1 MPYFGFD
8 ASPEAAE
15 LMQNAETS
23 ELMQHPFVTKED
35 RNVWFR
41 PNGRALCWKC
51 ACKHLGAAAAYASEL
66 YGYPQNF
73 VRMIGELYHA
83 HQEVPD
89 KGLSL
94 LFREAYTKALDKGV
108 APDFDT
114 LIASFYPKY
123 QKYLE
128 DWVWESGPTD
138 DAHAAC
144 RSAET

>member
-8 ASPEAAE
+8 ASTEAAE
-15 LMQNAETS
+15 LMQNAEAP
-23 ELMQHPFVTKED
+23 EFMQHPFVTKED
-35 RNVWFR
+35 RNVWYR
-41 PNGRALCWKC
+41 SNGRSLCWKC
-51 ACKHLGAAAAYASEL
+51 ACKHLGAAAAYAAEL
-66 YGYPQNF
+66 PGYPHNF

-114 LIASFYPKY
+114 LISSFYPKY

-128 DWVWESGPTD
+128 DWVEQ
-138 DAHAAC
+138 
-144 RSAET
+144 